1 MERSTK
7 NKLIWTAAKLFQ
19 EKGFNGVGVSEIL
32 AISGIPKGSLYHHFP
47 NGKSDLALAAA
58 TFVHGEM
65 TRIIDDA
72 FLDASNYRDGA
83 TTLFYKLA
91 KLFELMGKHSAC
103 PVSHILFGE
112 PDNAEF
118 RERTSEV
125 FDAWIAQLVAH
136 AEMLGETPSAAQA
149 AARHLFVV
157 LQGGWTLARARQDS
171 NELRRLPELMF
182 EDRDL
187 HLAAEE

>member
-32 AISGIPKGSLYHHFP
+32 TVSGIPKGSLYHHFP

-58 TFVHGEM
+58 SFVHGEM

-72 FLDASNYRDGA
+72 FLDAASFRDGA
-83 TTLFYKLA
+83 TTLFHKLA
-91 KLFELMGKHSAC
+91 KLFDQMGKHSAC

-112 PDNAEF
+112 PDNIEF
-118 RERTSEV
+118 RKRTSEV
-125 FDAWIAQLVAH
+125 FDAWIAQLTAH
-136 AEMLGETPSAAQA
+136 AQRLGEAPELAETRAK
-149 AARHLFVV
+149 HLFVV
-157 LQGGWTLARARQDS
+157 LQGGWTLARARQNS
-171 NELRRLPELMF
+171 NEIRRLHGLMF
-182 EDRDL
+182 G
-187 HLAAEE
+187 H

>member
-19 EKGFNGVGVSEIL
+19 EKGFNGVGLNEIL
-32 AISGIPKGSLYHHFP
+32 TVSGVPKGSLYHHFP
-47 NGKSDLALAAA
+47 NGKTDLALAAA
-58 TFVHGEM
+58 GFVHGEM
-65 TRIIDDA
+65 TRIIDEA
-72 FLDASNYRDGA
+72 FGEATSYRDGA
-83 TTLFYKLA
+83 TTLFHKLA

-112 PDNAEF
+112 PENADF
-118 RERTSEV
+118 QKRTSEV
-125 FDAWIAQLVAH
+125 FDAWIAQIVGH
-136 AEMLGETPSAAQA
+136 AERLGETPDAARA

-171 NELRRLPELMF
+171 YELRRLPELLF
-182 EDRDL
+182 DG
-187 HLAAEE
+187 